1 MRMRLLVLAAFAL
14 GAPASATPPRDNLDT
29 AARDYVRLQ
38 LAIGEKEDGY
48 IDAYYG
54 PENLRAEGK
63 AAAAHADLATL
74 RHRAELLRS
83 QIEKLGAHATG
94 ERARRVRF
102 LTAQLTAAI
111 TRLRMLQGE

>member
-54 PENLRAEGK
+54 PESLKADGKALAARSDLPALQRRAEVLRA
-63 AAAAHADLATL
+63 
-74 RHRAELLRS
+74 RAER
-83 QIEKLGAHATG
+83 LGARSTG
-94 ERARRVRF
+94 ESARRARSVA
-102 LTAQLTAAI
+102 AQL
-111 TRLRMLQGE
+111 

>member
-1 MRMRLLVLAAFAL
+1 MVRRLLLLVPLSLAAA
-14 GAPASATPPRDNLDT
+14 AAAAPRDNFDT

-63 AAAAHADLATL
+63 AAAAHADLAAL
-74 RHRAELLRS
+74 RQRAELLRS
-83 QIEKLGAHATG
+83 QIVQLGGHATG
-94 ERARRVRF
+94 ERARRIRF

-111 TRLRMLQGE
+111 TRLRMLQGER